1 MKSRLKKYCT
11 GIVLFTAAV
20 LTGCLIPEKFTIKID
35 VQADASYAAKFSGTV
50 VNPLAAVELAQKGK
64 LAEKD
69 ELALKNDV
77 ASMSKNPDVKA
88 VKYLGKGR
96 YDLVL
101 ESKKAAGQPLKML
114 DIFNVRTTKDGII
127 EISSSPIDDKSKK
140 QFAQLGIKIDGTLDV
155 TLPKNADVISHNATS
170 EPTFFGLFGTYSWK
184 IGRVDQQPS
193 IKFRLK
199 K

>member
-1 MKSRLKKYCT
+1 M
-11 GIVLFTAAV
+11 
-20 LTGCLIPEKFTIKID
+20 
-35 VQADASYAAKFSGTV
+35 
-50 VNPLAAVELAQKGK
+50 NPLAAVELAQKGK

-77 ASMSKNPDVKA
+77 ASMSKNPDAKA
-88 VKYLGKGR
+88 VKYLGNGR

-101 ESKKAAGQPLKML
+101 ESKKAAGQPLRML

-127 EISSSPIDDKSKK
+127 EISSNPIDDKSKK

-155 TLPKNADVISHNATS
+155 TLPKNAEVISHNAAS
-170 EPTFFGLFGTYSWK
+170 QPTFFGLFGSYSWK

-199 K
+199 R

>member
-1 MKSRLKKYCT
+1 MESRLKKYLI
-11 GIVLFTAAV
+11 GIVLLTTV
-20 LTGCLIPEKFTIKID
+20 ILTGCLIPEKFTAKID
-35 VQADASYAAKFSGTV
+35 VQADASYAAKFSGAV

-88 VKYLGKGR
+88 VKYLGNGR

-101 ESKKAAGQPLKML
+101 ESRKAAGQPLKML

-155 TLPKNADVISHNATS
+155 TLPKNAEVISHNATS